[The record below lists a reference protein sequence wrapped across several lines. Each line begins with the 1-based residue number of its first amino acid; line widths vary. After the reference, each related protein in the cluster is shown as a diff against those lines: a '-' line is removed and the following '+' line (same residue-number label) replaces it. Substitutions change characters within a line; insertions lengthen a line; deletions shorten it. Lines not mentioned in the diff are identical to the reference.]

1 VFICVHLRSIIL
13 VILFYAASYQF
24 GIKRYFRKFWEIFVK
39 PKKATTKYL
48 KPVSKVEIK
57 LPQIKSMLN
66 ITKVQ
71 LSASGWTLNMLSP
84 RVATITSPLGQ
95 RKVTYFGFE
104 TEEKALQF
112 KRWLLENT
120 TNSTIFVRKAERLSQ
135 NWECKCWNVPTE
147 LIIQIAELDI
157 SQQTQLQNQQN
168 QFKQ

>member
-1 VFICVHLRSIIL
+1 
-13 VILFYAASYQF
+13 
-24 GIKRYFRKFWEIFVK
+24 
-39 PKKATTKYL
+39 
-48 KPVSKVEIK
+48 
-57 LPQIKSMLN
+57 MLN

-84 RVATITSPLGQ
+84 RVATITNPLGQ

-104 TEEKALQF
+104 TEDKALQF
-112 KRWLLENT
+112 KKWLLENT
-120 TNSTIFVRKAERLSQ
+120 TNSTIYVRKAERLSQ

-157 SQQTQLQNQQN
+157 NQQTQLQNQQN

>member
-1 VFICVHLRSIIL
+1 MLYSMQLHINLRS
-13 VILFYAASYQF
+13 
-24 GIKRYFRKFWEIFVK
+24 KDIFVSSEK
-39 PKKATTKYL
+39 YLQRKKATTEYL

-57 LPQIKSMLN
+57 SPQIKSMLN

-71 LSASGWTLNMLSP
+71 LSASGWTLNILST
-84 RVATITSPLGQ
+84 RVATITNPLGQ

-157 SQQTQLQNQQN
+157 SQQN

>member
-1 VFICVHLRSIIL
+1 MPLHINL
-13 VILFYAASYQF
+13 VLKS
-24 GIKRYFRKFWEIFVK
+24 IFVSHEK
-39 PKKATTKYL
+39 YLQGKKAATKYL
-48 KPVSKVEIK
+48 KPVPKVEIK

-66 ITKVQ
+66 INKIQ
-71 LSASGWTLNMLSP
+71 LSASGWTLNILST
-84 RVATITSPLGQ
+84 RVATITNPLGQ

-112 KRWLLENT
+112 KKWLLENT

-157 SQQTQLQNQQN
+157 SQQTQQTQLQNQ
-168 QFKQ
+168 

>member
-1 VFICVHLRSIIL
+1 MQIHINL
-13 VILFYAASYQF
+13 VL
-24 GIKRYFRKFWEIFVK
+24 KDIFVNFEEYLQG
-39 PKKATTKYL
+39 KKTATKYL
-48 KPVSKVEIK
+48 KTVPKVEIK

-112 KRWLLENT
+112 KKWLVENT
-120 TNSTIFVRKAERLSQ
+120 TNSTICVRKAERLSQ

-157 SQQTQLQNQQN
+157 NQQTQLQNQ
-168 QFKQ
+168 